1 MSRFRGRAK
10 LDPSQVEDRRGKGL
24 AIGGV
29 GGGIGILIAL
39 AVLLLGGDPGDLGGL
54 TGGSE
59 TSPTAIGDPA
69 GGIDEECRTGADANE
84 QQDCRIVGYVNSIQA
99 YWTDAYQARGGSYT
113 QAQTV
118 LFTDAV
124 QTACGTASSQVG
136 PFYCP
141 GDQQVYLDLG
151 FFDDLQSRFG
161 AEGGPVAEAYVL
173 AHEYGHHIQ
182 NLEGVLS
189 QASGDEQGP
198 ESHAVRV
205 ELQADCYAGVWA
217 SNAADTGFLDP
228 LTDEDV
234 RVGLD
239 AAAAVGDD
247 RIQER
252 LQGQVNPESWTHGSS
267 EQRQEWFLTGYQ
279 SGDPASCDTFNAN
292 L

>member
-1 MSRFRGRAK
+1 MSRFRERAR

-24 AIGGV
+24 AIGGGV
-29 GGGIGILIAL
+29 GGVGILVLI
-39 AVLLLGGDPGDLGGL
+39 VTLLLGGDPGDLID
-54 TGGSE
+54 TSSE
-59 TSPTAIGDPA
+59 TQPNEAAAPEGNIA
-69 GGIDEECRTGADANE
+69 EECQTGADANE

-99 YWTDAYQARGGSYT
+99 FWTDAYTAQGSSYT

-118 LFTDAV
+118 LFTNSV

-141 GDQQVYLDLG
+141 ADQQVYLDLG
-151 FFDDLQSRFG
+151 FFEELQTRFG
-161 AEGGPVAEAYVL
+161 AEGGPIAEAYVL

-182 NLEGVLS
+182 NLTGVLG
-189 QASGDEQGP
+189 QAQSNATGP
-198 ESHAVRV
+198 ESEAVRV
-205 ELQADCYAGVWA
+205 ELQADCYAGAWA
-217 SNAADTGFLDP
+217 SNAAETGFLTP
-228 LTDEDV
+228 LTEDDV

-252 LQGQVNPESWTHGSS
+252 LQGQVNPEAWTHGSS
-267 EQRQEWFLTGYQ
+267 EQRQQWFLTGYQ
-279 SGDPASCDTFNAN
+279 SGDPATCDTFDAD